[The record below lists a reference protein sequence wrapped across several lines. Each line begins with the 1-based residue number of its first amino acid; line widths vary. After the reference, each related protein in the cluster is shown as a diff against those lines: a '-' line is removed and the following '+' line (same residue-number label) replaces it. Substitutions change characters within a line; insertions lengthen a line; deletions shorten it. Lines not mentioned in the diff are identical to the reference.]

1 MVHDGLK
8 YADKMQA
15 LITSWRKQWSD
26 ATLPFYS
33 VQIAPYYYTRRKDK
47 LSHSPETLGEF
58 WEAQHQSL
66 KIPRTGIVVVSDL
79 VDNLADIHPSY
90 KWEVGRRLAF
100 VALDKTYKKN
110 VISSGPVYEKMKV
123 KAGKAILSFKH
134 DEGLRSRD
142 DQPLTWFS
150 IAGADGKY
158 VPALAEIRGDKV
170 IVSSSEVK
178 SPVNVRFA
186 WNETAM
192 PNLVNRA
199 GLPAVPFRSN
209 KLEWNYKK

>member
-1 MVHDGLK
+1 
-8 YADKMQA
+8 
-15 LITSWRKQWSD
+15 
-26 ATLPFYS
+26 
-33 VQIAPYYYTRRKDK
+33 
-47 LSHSPETLGEF
+47 
-58 WEAQHQSL
+58 
-66 KIPRTGIVVVSDL
+66 
-79 VDNLADIHPSY
+79 
-90 KWEVGRRLAF
+90 
-100 VALDKTYKKN
+100 
-110 VISSGPVYEKMKV
+110 MKV

-134 DEGLRSRD
+134 DDGLRSRD
-142 DQPLTWFS
+142 GQPLTWFS